1 MAHDPSG
8 NGEAIMTTGT
18 MPRSDAATGNPALA
32 ILSGGFAAGL
42 FDIIFASTLAGVRPD
57 RVFKYIAA
65 GWVGLPAAHAGG
77 FEMVV
82 LGAVSHFGL
91 ALIFAAFFVLVSRAL
106 PVLRRQWAIF
116 GLLYGASLHVFMNTV
131 VVPLSAL
138 HRDPFAGTLENYL
151 INLVGQA
158 VLFGLPIAYAAKR
171 FLGSR

>member
-1 MAHDPSG
+1 
-8 NGEAIMTTGT
+8 MTTDV
-18 MPRSDAATGNPALA
+18 MPRNDAAPGKRALA

-42 FDIIFASTLAGVRPD
+42 FDIIFASVLSGARPD

-65 GWVGLPAAHAGG
+65 GWVGLPAARAGG

-82 LGAVSHFGL
+82 LGAASHFGL
-91 ALIFAAFFVLVSRAL
+91 AITFAAFFVLMSRAL
-106 PVLRRQWAIF
+106 PVLRRQWVIF

-151 INLVGQA
+151 INMAGQS

-171 FLGSR
+171 FVGSN